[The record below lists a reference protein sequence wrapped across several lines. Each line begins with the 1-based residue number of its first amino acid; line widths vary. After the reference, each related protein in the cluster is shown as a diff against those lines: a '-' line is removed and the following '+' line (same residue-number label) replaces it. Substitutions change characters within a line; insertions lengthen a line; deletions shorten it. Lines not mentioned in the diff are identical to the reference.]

1 MNPYPPVVF
10 AEPDEPFW
18 GFSELFATAAFF
30 VVALLV
36 VAAAFRP
43 FVGSDVPVGYWA
55 VLEESIAY
63 FVAFTGLKFL
73 FARQRQPLLASLGWV
88 DSPFPVQ
95 WLIATGITLSLLTVV
110 LSVVLRTPDIETP
123 FEKILSD
130 PLSRVT
136 IAIFGVLCAPLIEEL
151 LFRGL
156 LQPRLVATFG
166 VLPGILITSSFFG
179 ALHLVQNAMLWQS
192 FVLITIVGFVLGVI
206 RHVSGSTKASTIV
219 HIAYNTLPLIGLIAQ
234 SPQKPS

>member
-1 MNPYPPVVF
+1 MTPYPPVVF
-10 AEPDEPFW
+10 ADPDEPFW

-30 VVALLV
+30 LVALFV

-43 FVGSDVPVGYWA
+43 LVGSDVPVGYWA

-73 FARQRQPLLASLGWV
+73 FARRGQPLLASLGWV
-88 DSPFPVQ
+88 DSPFPVP
-95 WLIATGITLSLLTVV
+95 WLISTGITLSVLTVV
-110 LSVVLRTPDIETP
+110 LSVALRTPDIETP

-130 PLSRVT
+130 PISRVT

-156 LQPRLVATFG
+156 LQPRLVGTFG
-166 VLPGILITSSFFG
+166 VLPGILITSSLFG
-179 ALHLVQNAMLWQS
+179 ALHLVQNAWLWQS
-192 FVLITIVGFVLGVI
+192 FVLITVVGFVLGVI